1 MTLPV
6 FTWKSASLTNVGKVR
21 KVNEDAFLDLPQIGL
36 WVVADGMGGHD
47 AGDVASSMIVEALG
61 NVGEHA
67 RPSDFLNDV
76 EDRLFAVNRR
86 LFEIAAEAEQPVT
99 IGSTVVA
106 MLAFGNYCL
115 SVWAGDSRTYRLRDG
130 RLRQITRDH
139 SQVEE
144 MVEQGEILRENA
156 EDHPLA
162 NVITRAVGGSESLY
176 LDLKLQE
183 LKDGDRYM
191 LCSDGLY
198 KDVMPDEI
206 SSCLSRGSCAEASS
220 ELIDLVLEREAADN
234 VTVAVIDFAEAEQ
247 ADVNA

>member
-1 MTLPV
+1 MTVPV
-6 FTWKSASLTNVGKVR
+6 YTWQSASLSNVGKVR
-21 KVNEDAFLDLPQIGL
+21 KINEDAYLDLPHKGL

-47 AGDVASSMIVEALG
+47 AGDVASSMIVESLG
-61 NVGEHA
+61 EVGEYA

-86 LFEIAAEAEQPVT
+86 LFDIASQSEERIT

-106 MLAFGNYCL
+106 MLAFGNYSL

-144 MVEQGEILRENA
+144 MVEQGEIARENA

-183 LKDGDRYM
+183 LKDGDRYL

-206 SSCLSRGSCAEASS
+206 SACLATGSCADACTA
-220 ELIDLVLEREAADN
+220 LIDLVLEREAADN

-247 ADVNA
+247 ADGHG

>member
-1 MTLPV
+1 MTVPV
-6 FTWKSASLTNVGKVR
+6 YNWSSASLTNVGKVR
-21 KVNEDAFLDLPQIGL
+21 KINEDALLDLPQKGL

-47 AGDVASSMIVEALG
+47 AGDVASNMIVDALG
-61 NVGEHA
+61 QVGSHA
-67 RPSDFLNDV
+67 KPSDFLNDV

-86 LFEIAAEAEQPVT
+86 LFEIAAESEKPMT

-106 MLAFGNYCL
+106 VLAFGNYSL

-183 LKDGDRYM
+183 LKDGDRYL

-206 SSCLSRGSCAEASS
+206 GACLKQGSCSEACNA
-220 ELIDLVLEREAADN
+220 LIDLVLEREAADN
-234 VTVAVIDFAEAEQ
+234 VTVAVIDFKEASQ
-247 ADVNA
+247 ANVHA